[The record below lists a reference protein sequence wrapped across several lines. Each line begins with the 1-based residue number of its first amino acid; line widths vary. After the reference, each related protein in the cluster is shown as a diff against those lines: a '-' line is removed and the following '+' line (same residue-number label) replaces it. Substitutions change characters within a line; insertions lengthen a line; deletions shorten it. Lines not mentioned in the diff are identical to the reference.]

1 MNNGIRLLN
10 LETSQ
15 PDMGNPIKE
24 LIGMASSRLPN
35 SASLKSK
42 FVLIEGI
49 RDAQEAKQN
58 PSKKKKTLKDIRWA
72 DLWFI
77 ELIYQCKYLTYFGI
91 IKG

>member
-1 MNNGIRLLN
+1 MATSEIQNNIKEMNKGIRLLN

-15 PDMGNPIKE
+15 PEMGSPMSE
-24 LIGMASSRLPN
+24 LIGMASSKLPN

-49 RDAQEAKQN
+49 REAQEAKQK
-58 PSKKKKTLKDIRWA
+58 PSKKKKTLKETRWA

-77 ELIYQCKYLTYFGI
+77 LFN
-91 IKG
+91 